1 MLNVLLW
8 AAGMAAGAVTP
19 AVGAAEVKCDQ
30 PVYLMVWVEKF
41 DRKKSVPYAEGLR
54 SSGIVARNG
63 GTYRTAGAPIQL
75 LEGSWPKDRA
85 FVLEEYPCHEAA
97 QKMWFSDEYQKK
109 LKPLR
114 AGSGRYTV
122 GIFKKQNASK

>member
-8 AAGMAAGAVTP
+8 AAGMAAGARTP
-19 AVGAAEVKCDQ
+19 AAGAAEVKCDQ

-63 GTYRTAGAPIQL
+63 GTYRTAGAPISCWRVAGRRIARSCWRNIPATRL
-75 LEGSWPKDRA
+75 HRKCGSPTNIRR
-85 FVLEEYPCHEAA
+85 
-97 QKMWFSDEYQKK
+97 S
-109 LKPLR
+109 
-114 AGSGRYTV
+114 
-122 GIFKKQNASK
+122 